1 MSKLSG
7 PLKALINAPHAR
19 PGPVASSKK
28 VVSVYNAIARDAAS
42 KGVGLPAWLTIS
54 TAATM
59 TMNSPDSLLELHH
72 IAAATSSSSSRE
84 QTSQQVYAAELM
96 REVGLKCIS
105 FNGIPRSINCLGAFY
120 TDLPTTVS
128 SELSTTPT
136 RALTD
141 STLAARL
148 RRGIALWKSIYR
160 PFDTKLTAKL
170 AQSHPDL
177 PVHIHEGHYATL
189 LSNPPPP
196 PASNT
201 PSSATSSSPT
211 DQPGQRVGR
220 ILTSLVGIACLR
232 AQTGV
237 GPQVLSHVFG
247 LRKAYEDGSAE
258 ADGEPPVEGGPW
270 LATDEGSV
278 WLLQTVDRI
287 VDAIGGGE
295 GTTFAPGLKAK
306 L

>member
-28 VVSVYNAIARDAAS
+28 VASVYNAIARDATS
-42 KGVGLPAWLTIS
+42 KGVGLPAWLAIS

-59 TMNSPDSLLELHH
+59 TMNSPDSLLELHR
-72 IAAATSSSSSRE
+72 IATPSNGQSE
-84 QTSQQVYAAELM
+84 KVYTAELM

-120 TDLPTTVS
+120 TSLPTATS
-128 SELSTTPT
+128 SAMSKMPT
-136 RALTD
+136 RSLTE
-141 STLAARL
+141 SSLNSRIS
-148 RRGIALWKSIYR
+148 RGISLWKSIYH
-160 PFDTKLTAKL
+160 PLDEKLTAKL

-177 PVHIHEGHYATL
+177 PVHIHESHYATL
-189 LSNPPPP
+189 LSNPPSNS
-196 PASNT
+196 ASL
-201 PSSATSSSPT
+201 

-220 ILTSLVGIACLR
+220 VLTSLVGIACLR

-247 LRKAYEDGSAE
+247 LRKAYEDGSYE
-258 ADGEPPVEGGPW
+258 ADVEQVDGGKW
-270 LATDEGSV
+270 LASDEGSV
-278 WLLQTVDRI
+278 WILEIVDRI
-287 VDAIGGGE
+287 VEALGHGE

>member
-7 PLKALINAPHAR
+7 PLKALINAPHVR
-19 PGPVASSKK
+19 PGPVASSKQ
-28 VVSVYNAIARDAAS
+28 VAAVYNAIARDAAS
-42 KGVGLPAWLTIS
+42 KGIGLPAWLALS

-59 TMNSPDSLLELHH
+59 TMNSPDSLLELYR
-72 IAAATSSSSSRE
+72 IAAPSIDQSKK
-84 QTSQQVYAAELM
+84 VYAAELM

-120 TDLPTTVS
+120 TGLPVDIS
-128 SELSTTPT
+128 SAMSTKST
-136 RALTD
+136 RKLTE
-141 STLAARL
+141 SSL
-148 RRGIALWKSIYR
+148 RSRIHQGMSLWKSIYH
-160 PFDTKLTAKL
+160 PFEEKLTAKL

-177 PVHIHEGHYATL
+177 PVHIHESHYAAL
-189 LSNPPPP
+189 LSNPPTTS
-196 PASNT
+196 AS
-201 PSSATSSSPT
+201 P

-220 ILTSLVGIACLR
+220 VLTSLVGIACLR

-247 LRKAYEDGSAE
+247 LRKAFEDGSSK
-258 ADGEPPVEGGPW
+258 ADVEQVDGGEW
-270 LATDEGSV
+270 LASDEGSV
-278 WLLQTVDRI
+278 WILETVDRI
-287 VDAIGGGE
+287 VHALSEGE

>member
-7 PLKALINAPHAR
+7 PLKALINAPQAR

-42 KGVGLPAWLTIS
+42 RGVGLPAWLTIS

-59 TMNSPDSLLELHH
+59 TMNSPDSLLELHRV
-72 IAAATSSSSSRE
+72 ATASSDQAHKVS
-84 QTSQQVYAAELM
+84 AAELM

-120 TDLPTTVS
+120 TGLPTTLS
-128 SELSTTPT
+128 SALSKTPT
-136 RALTD
+136 RNLTE
-141 STLAARL
+141 SSLTSRL
-148 RRGIALWKSIYR
+148 RRGISLWKSIYH
-160 PFDTKLTAKL
+160 PLDEKLTGKL

-177 PVHIHEGHYATL
+177 PVHIHQGHYATL
-189 LSNPPPP
+189 LSNPP
-196 PASNT
+196 S
-201 PSSATSSSPT
+201 TSTSP

-220 ILTSLVGIACLR
+220 ILTSLVSISCLR

-247 LRKAYEDGSAE
+247 LRKAYEDGSYE
-258 ADGEPPVEGGPW
+258 ADLEPVDGGKW
-270 LATDEGSV
+270 LASDDGSI
-278 WLLQTVDRI
+278 WLLETVDRI
-287 VDAIGGGE
+287 VDAIGDGA

>member
-1 MSKLSG
+1 M
-7 PLKALINAPHAR
+7 
-19 PGPVASSKK
+19 ASSKK
-28 VVSVYNAIARDAAS
+28 IAAVYNAIAHDAAS

-59 TMNSPDSLLELHH
+59 TMNSPDSLLELYR
-72 IAAATSSSSSRE
+72 IATASDE
-84 QTSQQVYAAELM
+84 QTQKVYAAELM

-120 TDLPTTVS
+120 TGLPTATS
-128 SELSTTPT
+128 SALSRTPT
-136 RALTD
+136 RNLTE
-141 STLAARL
+141 STLKSRIHQ
-148 RRGIALWKSIYR
+148 GISLWKSIYH
-160 PFDTKLTAKL
+160 PFDEKLTAKL
-170 AQSHPDL
+170 AQSYPDL
-177 PVHIHEGHYATL
+177 PVVIHESHYATL
-189 LSNPPPP
+189 LSNPPSTS
-196 PASNT
+196 AS
-201 PSSATSSSPT
+201 P

-220 ILTSLVGIACLR
+220 VLTSLVGISCLR

-258 ADGEPPVEGGPW
+258 ADVEQVDGGKW
-270 LATDEGSV
+270 LASDEGSV
-278 WLLQTVDRI
+278 WLLETVDRI
-287 VDAIGGGE
+287 VDAIGGGA